1 MAGTLFVVSTP
12 IGNLEDMT
20 QRALRVLSEV
30 DVVAAEDTRR
40 SGVMLDALGIKAR
53 LVSCHDHNED
63 ERSGQLVAQ
72 ILQGQSVALISDAG
86 TPLVS
91 DPGYRLVRACQ
102 QAGIEVVP
110 VPGASAV
117 LAALAVA
124 GLPTD
129 RFLFE
134 GFLPSKGG
142 AREEALSKVLAH
154 STTTVLFEAPHR
166 LLSLLGSMEAAGA
179 GEREITLCRELTK
192 RFETVIRSTVSAL
205 RERVAEDTDQQKGE
219 VVLVLAGATPG
230 QARDAELEPLAR
242 LLLAEL
248 PVSRAARVL
257 ASVSGRKRQAVYD
270 WLEQLGA
277 GG

>member
-40 SGVMLDALGIKAR
+40 SGLMLDALGIKAR
-53 LVSCHDHNED
+53 LVSCHDHNEG
-63 ERSGQLVAQ
+63 ERSGQLVTQ

-102 QAGIEVVP
+102 QAGISVVP

-142 AREEALSKVLAH
+142 ARDEALSKVLAN
-154 STTTVLFEAPHR
+154 SATTVLFEAPHR
-166 LLSLLGSMEAAGA
+166 LLSLLESMEAAGA
-179 GEREITLCRELTK
+179 GEREIALCRELTK
-192 RFETVIRSTVSAL
+192 RFETVIRSTVTTL
-205 RERVAEDTDQQKGE
+205 RERVAADADQQKGE

-230 QARDAELEPLAR
+230 QAREAELEPLAR

-257 ASVSGRKRQAVYD
+257 AAVSGRKRQAIYD

-277 GG
+277 SG

>member
-205 RERVAEDTDQQKGE
+205 RERVAEDADQQKGE

-270 WLEQLGA
+270 WLEQLSA

>member
-270 WLEQLGA
+270 WLEQLSA